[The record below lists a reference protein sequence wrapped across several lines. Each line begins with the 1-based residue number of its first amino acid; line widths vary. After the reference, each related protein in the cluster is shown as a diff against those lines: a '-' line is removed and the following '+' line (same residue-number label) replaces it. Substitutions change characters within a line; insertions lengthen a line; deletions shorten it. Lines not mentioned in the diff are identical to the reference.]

1 MKKTTSKTN
10 RKSTNRIS
18 DILDSMNGEG
28 KHLSPIFETEAD
40 DVKMPNKKINEN
52 PISPQI
58 TAEIIREYLRT
69 EGNATQ
75 NLATFCQTY
84 MEPAAT
90 ELMAENF
97 EKNAIDKD
105 EYPMTADLENRCVDI
120 IGNLWH
126 ANTKEKPIGT
136 STVGSSEAC
145 MLGGLAMLFRWK
157 HLADKAGV
165 NRHTKKKPNLVISSG
180 YQVCWEKFCRYWDIE
195 MRTVPLDMKH
205 LSLNMDT
212 VMSYVDD
219 YTIGIVAILGITYTG
234 KYDDVKSLDK
244 LVEQYNK
251 NKPQLPIRIHVDGA
265 SGGMVAPFIEPE
277 LEWDFRLKNVWS
289 INTSGH
295 KYGLVYPGVGWVIW
309 RSEEALPEEL
319 VFWVSYLGGEE
330 ATMAINFSRSAS
342 QIVGQYYMLMRNGFK
357 GYKGIH
363 KRTIDV
369 ARYMAGEIKKMG
381 IFELLEE
388 ANQIPIV
395 CWRLKEDAG
404 VDWNLYDLEDR
415 LRMHGWMIPAYPMPE
430 NIKNIDVQRL
440 VIRQDFGM
448 PLAVL
453 CINEMKKQIKI
464 LNGSRVVLH
473 DDKENF
479 KPGKRFDHSGR

>member
-52 PISPQI
+52 SISPQI

-145 MLGGLAMLFRWK
+145 MLGGLAMLFRWR

-165 NRHTKKKPNLVISSG
+165 DRHTKKKPNLVISSG
-180 YQVCWEKFCRYWDIE
+180 Y
-195 MRTVPLDMKH
+195 
-205 LSLNMDT
+205 
-212 VMSYVDD
+212 
-219 YTIGIVAILGITYTG
+219 
-234 KYDDVKSLDK
+234 
-244 LVEQYNK
+244 
-251 NKPQLPIRIHVDGA
+251 
-265 SGGMVAPFIEPE
+265 
-277 LEWDFRLKNVWS
+277 
-289 INTSGH
+289 
-295 KYGLVYPGVGWVIW
+295 
-309 RSEEALPEEL
+309 
-319 VFWVSYLGGEE
+319 
-330 ATMAINFSRSAS
+330 
-342 QIVGQYYMLMRNGFK
+342 
-357 GYKGIH
+357 
-363 KRTIDV
+363 
-369 ARYMAGEIKKMG
+369 
-381 IFELLEE
+381 
-388 ANQIPIV
+388 
-395 CWRLKEDAG
+395 
-404 VDWNLYDLEDR
+404 
-415 LRMHGWMIPAYPMPE
+415 
-430 NIKNIDVQRL
+430 
-440 VIRQDFGM
+440 
-448 PLAVL
+448 
-453 CINEMKKQIKI
+453 
-464 LNGSRVVLH
+464 
-473 DDKENF
+473 
-479 KPGKRFDHSGR
+479 

>member
-52 PISPQI
+52 SISPQI

-145 MLGGLAMLFRWK
+145 MLGGLAMLFRWR

-165 NRHTKKKPNLVISSG
+165 DRYTKKKPNLVISSG

-195 MRTVPLDMKH
+195 MRTVPLDMEH

-212 VMSYVDD
+212 VMNYVDD
-219 YTIGIVAILGITYTG
+219 HTIGIVAILGITYTG

-295 KYGLVYPGVGWVIW
+295 KYIPRRQGVPKPPYPSLF
-309 RSEEALPEEL
+309 RP
-319 VFWVSYLGGEE
+319 
-330 ATMAINFSRSAS
+330 
-342 QIVGQYYMLMRNGFK
+342 
-357 GYKGIH
+357 
-363 KRTIDV
+363 RT
-369 ARYMAGEIKKMG
+369 
-381 IFELLEE
+381 
-388 ANQIPIV
+388 
-395 CWRLKEDAG
+395 
-404 VDWNLYDLEDR
+404 
-415 LRMHGWMIPAYPMPE
+415 
-430 NIKNIDVQRL
+430 
-440 VIRQDFGM
+440 
-448 PLAVL
+448 
-453 CINEMKKQIKI
+453 
-464 LNGSRVVLH
+464 
-473 DDKENF
+473 
-479 KPGKRFDHSGR
+479 